1 AVHGVTHDAEACAV
15 ARVVYGPARL
25 RGLED
30 VSQRAL
36 GVVDLRLEVVALP
49 AAKPVEEPWRIQ
61 LETGANHPAELLIRM
76 TADQAPHRAAIAG
89 IVDRIDLMQ
98 GAHDLGRTPSLV
110 DTQIGDDVGSLEAA
124 VGVRCGHRSSCG
136 AIYNQ
141 RLARRFHGNRA
152 GEAVAE
158 LGGVAHH
165 EPAAIARIRTGEC
178 AQ

>member
-1 AVHGVTHDAEACAV
+1 AIKRGAPARVPEVLVGRVDIPGRRQFERGCSSGPSEAERTAVHGVTHDAEACAV

-61 LETGANHPAELLIRM
+61 LETGADHPAELLIRM

-98 GAHDLGRTPSLV
+98 GAHDLGRTPS
-110 DTQIGDDVGSLEAA
+110 
-124 VGVRCGHRSSCG
+124 
-136 AIYNQ
+136 
-141 RLARRFHGNRA
+141 
-152 GEAVAE
+152 
-158 LGGVAHH
+158 
-165 EPAAIARIRTGEC
+165 
-178 AQ
+178 